1 MYFPVADIDINP
13 LIPLVAGLAVSAVSA
28 PAGVSGGFLIL
39 PIYLNFLNF
48 TGLAVSP
55 TNFLYNIVAM
65 PAGLW
70 RLHREKR
77 LMWGLGWLIMA
88 GCLPGIFAGTVLRC
102 TWLKNAA
109 DFKVFVALVLA
120 ALGLGLL
127 RNLIKGD
134 SLVLKAEKAFLK
146 NRDRSAL
153 VCVYGAKSIR
163 YEFGGE
169 TFTVST
175 PKIALVSLAVGLI
188 GGIYGIGGAA
198 VIAPVLIGLF
208 QMPIYVVN
216 GASLLAGW
224 AGAVFGLFSYTVFW
238 PFVSGAAPVWP
249 DVGLGVLFG
258 LGGMIGVYLGSAF
271 QRFLPPRP
279 IKLLMLGLI
288 TVLAA
293 QNLGLF

>member
-1 MYFPVADIDINP
+1 MYFPVAGIDINP

-48 TGLAVSP
+48 TGLSVSP

-77 LMWGLGWLIMA
+77 LMWGLGGLIMA

-102 TWLKNAA
+102 TWLKNAT

-146 NRDRSAL
+146 NRGHVGLA
-153 VCVYGAKSIR
+153 CTYGLKHIC

-169 TFTVST
+169 TFRVST
-175 PKIALVSLAVGLI
+175 PKIALVSLVVGLI

-198 VIAPVLIGLF
+198 IIAPVLIGLF

-224 AGAVFGLFSYTVFW
+224 AGAVFGLFSYLVFW
-238 PFVSGAAPVWP
+238 PFISGEPPVRP
-249 DVGLGVLFG
+249 DIGLGVLFG
-258 LGGMIGVYLGSAF
+258 LGGMFGVYLGSAL

-288 TVLAA
+288 VVMAA